1 MHFSLLTLALLP
13 TIYSLSNP
21 STGPYDVVILQTIQ
35 NIQRTQALIATQ
47 VHALE
52 NAAQPL
58 AAVLAN
64 DTREA
69 YTRAQA
75 QLRQGVQMIM
85 EGGSGMAAALETLLG
100 GYEEEK

>member
-1 MHFSLLTLALLP
+1 MRFSLLTLALLP

-21 STGPYDVVILQTIQ
+21 STGPYDAIILQTIQ

-47 VHALE
+47 VQALE

-58 AAVLAN
+58 AAVLAS
-64 DTREA
+64 DAREA

-75 QLRQGVQMIM
+75 QLRQGAQMIM